1 MGLFNHQSTIDRL
14 VSSIE
19 SHPVL
24 SSATKSAVET
34 AIASGMSRHDVGGNR
49 SRLDPLRKARLAE
62 GMGIRAAIEGRVLGL
77 RLLTLEADVAVMPA
91 EVEPRRKQGLDR
103 RNGSTR
109 EATETHRVDP
119 PGAGETAP
127 DLADAAR
134 ALEASS
140 VDLRMAREHMP

>member
-49 SRLDPLRKARLAE
+49 SRLGPLRKAR
-62 GMGIRAAIEGRVLGL
+62 RAGL
-77 RLLTLEADVAVMPA
+77 IVAAGAAGVTA
-91 EVEPRRKQGLDR
+91 ASAAVSSLRKRQ
-103 RNGSTR
+103 
-109 EATETHRVDP
+109 
-119 PGAGETAP
+119 
-127 DLADAAR
+127 
-134 ALEASS
+134 AS
-140 VDLRMAREHMP
+140 